1 MSWKDYF
8 YFTKR
13 ERNGIII
20 LLILLLL
27 ALILPLG
34 IPLMVPQKKA
44 DFSRFDQIIQELELS
59 MGTTQDN
66 FSETASEYRSPTKT
80 EALRLNPF
88 PFNPNNLPEAEWK
101 KLGLPERLIKT
112 IKRYEAGGGK
122 FFKAQDLRRIYGM
135 TDEIYDAL
143 YPFIEIPASAAP
155 LDASPPKKSTVA
167 LNIELNSTDSAQL
180 TLIKGIGPAFASR
193 IIKYRNRLGGF
204 YKLSQL
210 TEVYGMD
217 SSRYAQ
223 VAPFMSVDKAY
234 IQKLNINHASAEE
247 LFRHPYITPQ
257 IARSIVALRNQ
268 HGSYQSTAGILKSA
282 LIDSTLYKKLEPYLR
297 VE

>member
-59 MGTTQDN
+59 MANTHNN

-143 YPFIEIPASAAP
+143 YPFIEIPAQ
-155 LDASPPKKSTVA
+155 ASPLSGTTPKKSSEA
-167 LNIELNSTDSAQL
+167 LNIELNTTDSAQL
-180 TLIKGIGPAFASR
+180 TIIKGIGPAFASR

-210 TEVYGMD
+210 TEVFGMD
-217 SSRYAQ
+217 SSRYVQ
-223 VAPFMSVDKAY
+223 VEPFMSVDKAY
-234 IQKLNINHASAEE
+234 IHKININHASAEE
-247 LFRHPYITPQ
+247 LHRHPYITPQ

-268 HGSYQSTAGILKSA
+268 HGPYQSTAGILKSA